1 MRSVR
6 NGSNGGFRRRRAER
20 RAVGGRMQAKPRASS
35 RATAR
40 MSQTQHQSR
49 FGALLL
55 FGAITTSALGG
66 GAAPAQLAYLKASNT
81 DALDLFG
88 SSVGVS
94 GDTAVVGAYME
105 DSSATGVNGNDADD
119 SASNSGAAYV
129 FVRKGGAWTQ
139 QAYLKASNAQ
149 ANDWFGY
156 AVAISGDTIV
166 VGARL
171 EDGSATGVNGDETS
185 NGASSSGAAYV
196 FVRDGDAWTQQAYLK
211 ASNTGAVDVF
221 GSSVAIDGDTIV
233 VGAYGEDSSS
243 PGVNGD
249 QSSNGALSSGAA
261 YVFVREGGAWSQQAY
276 LKASNPGAGDDV
288 GWSVAVSGDTV
299 VVGAIKEDSSA
310 TGVNGD
316 QGSDGTTDSGA
327 AYVFVRNGGEWSQ
340 QAYLKPSNTG
350 ATDWFGY
357 SVGVSGDSVVAG
369 SPREDSSA
377 VGVNGDQAN
386 DGALDSGAAYVFVRD
401 GDAWTQQAYLKSSN
415 SEIGDTF
422 GSTASIDG
430 DALVV
435 GANYEDGGA
444 TGVNGNE
451 GDNGAL
457 DAGAAYAFVRDGN
470 SWGQLAYLKASNTG
484 AGDWFGFSVAV
495 VGGTVIVGAS
505 HESSGATGVDGN
517 QADDSLLHAGATYV
531 FDLGIAT
538 AIPGDLNDDGVVD
551 GDDLGT
557 LLGQWGDC
565 AECSADFNDDG
576 VVDGNDLG
584 ALLGNWS

>member
-1 MRSVR
+1 
-6 NGSNGGFRRRRAER
+6 
-20 RAVGGRMQAKPRASS
+20 MQAKPRASS